1 MKALILAAG
10 YATRL
15 YPLTK
20 KYPKPLLEVK
30 GRPIINYIIDKLE
43 LVGDIDEIY
52 IVTNSKF
59 ISIFRKWAK
68 NIKSPKKI
76 TLVNDRT
83 KSNQDRLGAIG
94 DINFVI
100 KQKKLKQDLLVVG
113 GDNLFSGSLPEFLAA
128 CRKNISSAGIGVYR
142 LKRKKDASRY
152 GVVRLNKLNKVISFQ
167 EKPKHPDSNLVAMCL
182 YYVAKDYL
190 YLISAYLQDKK
201 VKTDATGSYIAW
213 LKDKADVYG
222 HIFKGSWFDIG
233 DYKYLN
239 AAKKEESWL

>member
-20 KYPKPLLEVK
+20 DYPKPLLEVK
-30 GRPIINYIIDKLE
+30 GKPIINYIIDKLKS
-43 LVGDIDEIY
+43 VSDIKEVY

-59 ISIFRKWAK
+59 IGIFRRWKK
-68 NIKSPKKI
+68 LVKSPKKI
-76 TLVNDRT
+76 TLIDDLT

-100 KQKKLKQDLLVVG
+100 KNQHIQEDLLIIG
-113 GDNLFSGSLPEFLAA
+113 GDNLFSGSLKTFLDFSKKNNPAA
-128 CRKNISSAGIGVYR
+128 SIGAYK

-152 GVVRLNKLNKVISFQ
+152 GVVQLDKHNKIINFQ
-167 EKPKHPDSNLVAMCL
+167 EKPVHPQSSTVAMCL
-182 YYVAKDYL
+182 YYIPKNYL
-190 YLISAYLQDKK
+190 SLINEYIKSKNKNL
-201 VKTDATGSYIAW
+201 DASGGYICW
-213 LKDKADVYG
+213 LKNKIDVYG
-222 HIFKGSWFDIG
+222 YIFGGSWFDIG

-239 AAKKEESWL
+239 AAKKDFAR

>member
-30 GRPIINYIIDKLE
+30 GRPIINYIVGKL
-43 LVGDIDEIY
+43 GSIRDIDEIY

-59 ISIFRKWAK
+59 ISIFREWAAT
-68 NIKSPKKI
+68 IKSSKKI
-76 TLVNDRT
+76 TLINDRT
-83 KSNQDRLGAIG
+83 QNNRDRLGAVG
-94 DINFVI
+94 DIDFVI
-100 KQKKLKQDLLVVG
+100 KQENVRQDLLVVG
-113 GDNLFSGSLPEFLAA
+113 GDNLFSGSLKEFLKA
-128 CRKNISSAGIGVYR
+128 CRKNISSAGLGLFR

-152 GVVRLNKLNKVISFQ
+152 GVVKLGKLNKVISFI

-182 YYVAKDYL
+182 YYIAKDYL
-190 YLISAYLQDKK
+190 YLINSYLHDKNI
-201 VKTDATGSYIAW
+201 KTDATGRYIAW
-213 LKDKADVYG
+213 LKDRVDVYG
-222 HIFKGSWFDIG
+222 HVFSGSWFDIG

-239 AAKKEESWL
+239 AAKSVFVQ